1 LKYKSQIKKKVLQ
14 LSIGKEGVNDLIK
27 MLNNFLINNNK
38 NLVRETI
45 HKFKINA

>member
-1 LKYKSQIKKKVLQ
+1 MKYKSQVKKKVLQ

-27 MLNNFLINNNK
+27 MLNNFLNNNNK
-38 NLVRETI
+38 ILARETI